1 MNWLRNEEN
10 ARQETERKMLNRSLL
25 IFQDEFKEEWKH
37 KKKLMDE
44 HCERLL
50 STVRERAEAQ
60 RHHLSKQYEVER
72 IPPVKYT
79 SNTRDII
86 KQGKKLAAAECYED
100 VILLHNRLASGKKL
114 EEQQWIDN
122 IRQRQAAG
130 RQLLEEKIAQ
140 EQKSMEE
147 KVAGIRSAF
156 EKQHVKA
163 KDILMQ
169 RCKNLTVD
177 MDAAFKR
184 EWVQRP
190 EVAISAKLSNKSRIH
205 TSATFRGSLLQQ
217 KTLGGSI
224 DLPSV
229 CQLQFGEGELTG
241 TAADYHA
248 VHAFDIY
255 DGPNR
260 PPRPQIISPKKTS
273 PTKTPRSGSKKP
285 SAAAADGEGGG
296 GGGGEGGGGGGDGGG
311 GATVDID
318 MEAK

>member
-1 MNWLRNEEN
+1 MSWLRNEEN

-50 STVRERAEAQ
+50 STVRERAAAQ
-60 RHHLSKQYEVER
+60 RHHLSQQYEMER

-140 EQKSMEE
+140 EQTSMEE
-147 KVAGIRSAF
+147 KVAGIRSHF
-156 EKQHVKA
+156 EKQQVKA

-169 RCKNLTVD
+169 RCRNLTVD

-190 EVAISAKLSNKSRIH
+190 EVAISAKLSNRSRIH
-205 TSATFRGSLLQQ
+205 ASATFRGSLLQQ
-217 KTLGGSI
+217 KTLGGAI

-229 CQLQFGEGELTG
+229 CELQFGKEELTG

-255 DGPNR
+255 EGPKR
-260 PPRPQIISPKKTS
+260 PPRPLIISPKKTAH
-273 PTKTPRSGSKKP
+273 TKTPSGSQKP
-285 SAAAADGEGGG
+285 SAGAADGEDGGG
-296 GGGGEGGGGGGDGGG
+296 EGVEGGGGGGDGGG
-311 GATVDID
+311 GPTVDID
-318 MEAK
+318 LEAK